1 MGRDKA
7 FIEIDGV
14 PIWQRQLRILQ
25 ELAPAEIFLA
35 GPPREEWQDVGC
47 AIVPDAQEECG
58 PLGGIVAALRRSS
71 SDLLLALAVDL
82 PKMSAEYLRG
92 LVDQCAGDRGVI
104 PWRNHPEPLAAVY
117 PKRSLDVAE
126 QLLKAG
132 DYSLHL
138 FADGCVREA
147 LAVRQP
153 VSSDDAARF
162 WNMNTPADLLEV
174 FL

>member
-14 PIWQRQLRILQ
+14 PLWQRQLRILQ
-25 ELAPAEIFLA
+25 ELAPTEIFLA
-35 GPPREEWQDVGC
+35 GPPREEWQNAGC

-58 PLGGIVAALRRSS
+58 PLGAIVAALRCSS

-82 PKMSAEYLRG
+82 PHMSADYLRG
-92 LVDQCAGDRGVI
+92 LVHQCAGDKGVI
-104 PWRNHPEPLAAVY
+104 PWRNRPEPLAAVY
-117 PKRSLDVAE
+117 PKRSLEVAE
-126 QLLKAG
+126 QLLTAG

-138 FADGCVREA
+138 FADSCVREA

-153 VSSDDAARF
+153 VSSDDAALF
-162 WNMNTPADLLEV
+162 LNMNTPADLLEV
-174 FL
+174 VR